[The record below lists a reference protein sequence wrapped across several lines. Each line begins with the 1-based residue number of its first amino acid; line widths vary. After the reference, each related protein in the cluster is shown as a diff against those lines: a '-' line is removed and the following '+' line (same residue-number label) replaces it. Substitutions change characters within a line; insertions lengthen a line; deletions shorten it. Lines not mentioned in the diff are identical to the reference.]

1 MKKQFIKKGLCF
13 FLIMTLFAGLLPM
26 NAFAGWEDGI
36 ECEFCGGY
44 RFDDWVC
51 DDGPHCS
58 DSSGASDCY
67 YENHC
72 AECLGPV
79 ENSERCDTCYACDD
93 CINDLEYHCALCGAC
108 SEAGYE
114 VCTDCNTCMN
124 CQIEAGTH
132 CGECG
137 ECLESGTQCS
147 EHPFEMYQEDHCADC
162 GLKCPGCGDECY
174 LDEYYDIYCEEHE
187 ACVACAADAGLHC
200 TECYGCYEDE
210 LCCGKCYECGQESGD
225 HCPECGIHFDWCETG
240 GEGTHC
246 VECAEEFICEQCNGC
261 TWCNGTEFCD
271 ECGFCTECCI
281 ENAQSE
287 NCSCG
292 EYCIYSGSWED
303 HFCENCGSCFDEYEQ
318 CEYCGHCSDCCESE
332 TECSSGMCIEN
343 PGYEGVDKETIYT
356 CYVTDKD
363 RTLIGLVTVK
373 DLLLAE
379 DDETAIKEM
388 MLTNL
393 ISVTTRTD
401 QEEVARMFSKYN
413 FLALPVVDGEN
424 RMVGIVTFDDA
435 MDVMEEEA
443 TEDIEMMSGMLPSEK
458 SYLRSSVFELF
469 KNRIP
474 WLMLMMVSATFTG
487 LIINSFEGALAA
499 QVALTAF
506 IPMLMGT
513 GGNSGSQ
520 SSVTVIRSLSLGELE
535 FRDIGIVLW
544 KEIRTSVLCGVALA
558 VVCFVK
564 IWLVDRMLFGN
575 TSITLMVDLVV
586 CLALCVTVVVAKIVG
601 CLLPMAA
608 KAMKLD
614 PAVMASPFISTI
626 VDALSLLVYFLF
638 AKAILGV

>member
-1 MKKQFIKKGLCF
+1 MAERFEIVQKALQKMLEDKKYATLRDILVTMNSSDIAAL
-13 FLIMTLFAGLLPM
+13 FLDLEEKQIPLMFRLLPKEQAAETFVEMEPDAQELLIRGFSDNELKEVLDELYVDDAADIVEEMPANVVKRILKNVDPEMRSSINQILRYPENSAGSIMTTEYVSLRPTM
-26 NAFAGWEDGI
+26 T
-36 ECEFCGGY
+36 
-44 RFDDWVC
+44 
-51 DDGPHCS
+51 
-58 DSSGASDCY
+58 
-67 YENHC
+67 
-72 AECLGPV
+72 V
-79 ENSERCDTCYACDD
+79 E
-93 CINDLEYHCALCGAC
+93 
-108 SEAGYE
+108 EAILRIRR
-114 VCTDCNTCMN
+114 
-124 CQIEAGTH
+124 Q
-132 CGECG
+132 
-137 ECLESGTQCS
+137 
-147 EHPFEMYQEDHCADC
+147 
-162 GLKCPGCGDECY
+162 
-174 LDEYYDIYCEEHE
+174 
-187 ACVACAADAGLHC
+187 
-200 TECYGCYEDE
+200 
-210 LCCGKCYECGQESGD
+210 
-225 HCPECGIHFDWCETG
+225 
-240 GEGTHC
+240 
-246 VECAEEFICEQCNGC
+246 
-261 TWCNGTEFCD
+261 
-271 ECGFCTECCI
+271 
-281 ENAQSE
+281 
-287 NCSCG
+287 
-292 EYCIYSGSWED
+292 
-303 HFCENCGSCFDEYEQ
+303 
-318 CEYCGHCSDCCESE
+318 
-332 TECSSGMCIEN
+332 
-343 PGYEGVDKETIYT
+343 GVDKETIYT

-363 RTLIGLVTVK
+363 RTLLGLITVK

-379 DDETAIKEM
+379 DDETPVSEI

-443 TEDIEMMSGMLPSEK
+443 TEDIEIMSGMLPSEK
-458 SYLRSSVFELF
+458 PYLKSSVFELF

-487 LIINSFEGALAA
+487 LIINAFEGALAA

-520 SSVTVIRSLSLGELE
+520 SSVTVIRALSLGELK

-558 VVCFVK
+558 VVCFAK
-564 IWLVDRMLFGN
+564 IWLVDHLLFGN
-575 TSITLMVDLVV
+575 GDITLTVDLVV

-638 AKAILGV
+638 AQAILGV